1 MTNANKIRVVVV
13 DDQQLMR
20 TGFEMILGAQDDI
33 EVVGTASDGL
43 EGVELV
49 RRTLPDVALMDIR
62 MPEMDGLEATRL
74 ISNDE
79 RLDTRVLVLTTFD
92 LDDYVYGAIRAGASG
107 FLLKDSPADELLRAV
122 RLIAAGEALLAP
134 SVTRTLIEEFAR
146 HDPVEPVVATEA
158 IDSLTDREAE
168 VWSHMAKGLSNQE
181 IAETLI
187 LGETTVKTHVSRV
200 LMKLG
205 VRDRVQAVVAAYETG
220 IVRPGD
226 TG

>member
-1 MTNANKIRVVVV
+1 MIRVCII

-20 TGFEMILGAQDDI
+20 TGFEMILAAQDDI
-33 EVVGTASDGL
+33 EVVGMASDGL

-49 RRTLPDVALMDIR
+49 ARTRPDVALMDIR
-62 MPEMDGLEATRL
+62 MPEIDGLEATSR
-74 ISNDE
+74 ISADPE
-79 RLDTRVLVLTTFD
+79 VDTRVLVLTTFD

-107 FLLKDSPADELLRAV
+107 FLLKDSPAEELLRAIRV
-122 RLIAAGEALLAP
+122 VAQGEALLAP

-146 HDPVEPVVATEA
+146 RTPGEPVVASDA
-158 IDSLTDREAE
+158 IESLTAREAE
-168 VWSHMAKGLSNQE
+168 VWELIAQGLSNQE
-181 IAETLI
+181 IAESLI

-220 IVRPGD
+220 VVRPGD
-226 TG
+226 RS